1 MNKPRVGFGSRCNM
15 SKEKIFYKN
24 TWELQRELHLY
35 YRIILIIMS
44 LCVYVCVLGHSVV
57 SDSMT
62 PWTVVHQAPL
72 SVAFSR
78 QEY

>member
-1 MNKPRVGFGSRCNM
+1 MQHVQGENFLQKYV
-15 SKEKIFYKN
+15 ITY
-24 TWELQRELHLY
+24 LQRELHLY